1 MRNATSPVTRPRQTA
16 SQTIETATFL
26 AQRTTL
32 PNRNLILD
40 TAIRLYD
47 SAPAGSL
54 AGLVAER
61 LRMPKP
67 QVEAVLV
74 MWLLQYRSE
83 SNAMRVGIA
92 NAIQIAQTAAR
103 DAWGVQ

>member
-1 MRNATSPVTRPRQTA
+1 MSHATSPVTRSRQA
-16 SQTIETATFL
+16 AGQTTETATFL

-32 PNRNLILD
+32 PNRRLILD

-47 SAPAGSL
+47 STPAGSL
-54 AGLVAER
+54 AAIVAER
-61 LRMPKP
+61 LRMPKS

-83 SNAMRVGIA
+83 SNAMRFGIA
-92 NAIQIAQTAAR
+92 NAIEIAATAAR
-103 DAWGVQ
+103 DAWRLQ